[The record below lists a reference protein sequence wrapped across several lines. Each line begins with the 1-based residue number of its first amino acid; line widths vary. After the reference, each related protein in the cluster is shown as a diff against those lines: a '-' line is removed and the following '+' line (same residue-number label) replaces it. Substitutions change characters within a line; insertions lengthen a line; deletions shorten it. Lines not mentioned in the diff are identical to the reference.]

1 MVKRN
6 GREKT
11 EADLVRRIRRWAGP
25 APASQLALGIGD
37 DCAIYRPRG
46 SREDLLFTTDLLME
60 DVHFRRSTHGAAD
73 VGWKCLARGLSDI
86 AAMGGEPR
94 FCLVSL
100 AVGTWA
106 DDQWVDGFY
115 GGLLR
120 LARRE
125 GTALAG
131 GDLAR
136 AEKAACDIVVCGA
149 VPRGRALRRDGAR
162 AGDAIYVSGALGGS
176 AVGLARAEHAAP
188 ARGGDRRNPGALGGS
203 AVGLAQAERAAPARG
218 GDRRNPGA
226 LGGSAVGLARAERA
240 APARGG
246 DRRNPG
252 ALGGAAWRRHV
263 RPEPRLALGRFV
275 RETLRA
281 TAAMDLSDG
290 LSLDLQRLCAASKL
304 MAEIAAPP
312 VFRGASLAQAL
323 HGGED
328 YELLFTVPARI
339 PVPREFEGLPL
350 TRIGT
355 MRRGKAGVVQLD
367 GAPLAA
373 LGWDHFRGS

>member
-188 ARGGDRRNPGALGGS
+188 ARGGDRRNPGALGG
-203 AVGLAQAERAAPARG
+203 
-218 GDRRNPGA
+218 
-226 LGGSAVGLARAERA
+226 
-240 APARGG
+240 
-246 DRRNPG
+246 
-252 ALGGAAWRRHV
+252 AAWRRHV